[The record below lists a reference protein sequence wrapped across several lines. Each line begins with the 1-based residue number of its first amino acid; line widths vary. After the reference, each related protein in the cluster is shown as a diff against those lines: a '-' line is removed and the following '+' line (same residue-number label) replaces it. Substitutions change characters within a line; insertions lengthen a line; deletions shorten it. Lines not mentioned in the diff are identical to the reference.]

1 MKYTVVVLED
11 DPHRHVIGVGQ
22 FWDGEGKAL
31 CGRKPFPQK
40 WAEADA
46 LQEDNRPVCVGCVNA
61 YKARS

>member
-40 WAEADA
+40 WAESDQLDSIRRMCA
-46 LQEDNRPVCVGCVNA
+46 GCANA
-61 YKARS
+61 YRARS